1 MKKLLVAICIL
12 LVIFLGMFFNKK
24 SVSKSNVTVSEV
36 EEIQEF
42 ISKIYLWKEI
52 SEEALPKFNNI
63 NEAPDLW
70 LWEVVKKNLEQ
81 YELTYDEIQQK
92 AKDIFGENFSKEFPK
107 EGTEYIQFDE
117 NSQKYLITGVGLDTL
132 EDMFFVKNINK
143 ISNEKYEV
151 QIIEYLQDYSD
162 EIIAYEEYEENSE
175 NQENIIEEEIQYDI
189 YIRNLDLDE
198 VTKIKNTDSE
208 SIAIEKIKENIDK
221 FSIKTINIIKIN
233 DNMYVESV
241 NKYE

>member
-1 MKKLLVAICIL
+1 MKKLLVAISIL
-12 LVIFLGMFFNKK
+12 LVIFLGMFFSKK
-24 SVSKSNVTVSEV
+24 SFTKSNLTVLEV

-52 SEEALPKFNNI
+52 SEQALPKFDNI

-70 LWEVVKKNLEQ
+70 LWEVVKKSLEQ
-81 YELTYDEIQQK
+81 YELSYDEIQQK
-92 AKDIFGENFSKEFPK
+92 ANEIFGENFTKKFPE
-107 EGTEYIQFDE
+107 EGTEYIQYDE
-117 NSQKYLITGVGLDTL
+117 KTQKYLITGVGLDTL

-143 ISNEKYEV
+143 ISNKKYEV

-162 EIIAYEEYEENSE
+162 EIIVYEDYEENQDYQD
-175 NQENIIEEEIQYDI
+175 NTFDEEIQYDI
-189 YIRNLDLDE
+189 YIRNLNLDE

-208 SIAIEKIKENIDK
+208 SIVIEKIKENVDK

-233 DNMYVESV
+233 GNMYVESV
-241 NKYE
+241 K

>member
-1 MKKLLVAICIL
+1 MKKLLVAIYIL
-12 LVIFLGMFFNKK
+12 LVIFLGMFFSKK
-24 SVSKSNVTVSEV
+24 SVSKSNVTVLEV

-42 ISKIYLWKEI
+42 ISKIYLWEEI

-81 YELTYDEIQQK
+81 YELTYEEIQQK
-92 AKDIFGENFSKEFPK
+92 ANEIFGEKFIKEFPK
-107 EGTEYIQFDE
+107 EGTEYIQYDE
-117 NSQKYLITGVGLDTL
+117 NIKKYLITGVGLDTL
-132 EDMFFVKNINK
+132 DDMFFVKNIDK

-151 QIIEYLQDYSD
+151 QIIEYLQDYGD
-162 EIIAYEEYEENSE
+162 EIIAYEEYEKNLE
-175 NQENIIEEEIQYDI
+175 NQENIIDEEIQYDI

-221 FSIKTINIIKIN
+221 FSVKTINIIKIN
-233 DNMYVESV
+233 R
-241 NKYE
+241 

>member
-12 LVIFLGMFFNKK
+12 LVIFLGMFFSKK
-24 SVSKSNVTVSEV
+24 SVCKSNVTVLEV

-52 SEEALPKFNNI
+52 TEEALPKFNNI

-92 AKDIFGENFSKEFPK
+92 ANEIFGEKFNKKFPK
-107 EGTEYIQFDE
+107 EGTEYIQYDE
-117 NSQKYLITGVGLDTL
+117 NIEKYLITGIGLDAL
-132 EDMFFVKNINK
+132 DDLFLVKNINK

-151 QIIEYLQDYSD
+151 QIIEYLQDYS
-162 EIIAYEEYEENSE
+162 EELFIYEESEENLE
-175 NQENIIEEEIQYDI
+175 NQENIIDENIQYDI
-189 YIRNLDLDE
+189 YIRNLNLEE
-198 VTKIKNTDSE
+198 VTKVKNTDSE
-208 SIAIEKIKENIDK
+208 SVVIEKIKENIEK

-233 DNMYVESV
+233 R
-241 NKYE
+241 